1 MNWKKN
7 LKTCTI
13 LTGLTVAS
21 MHIVNR
27 FVYYMST
34 IDEILSDKNAEYYD
48 WRFGRICYHKTGS
61 GSPLLLIHDLN
72 VCSSSYEWNQIVDQL
87 SKTNTVYTIDL
98 LGCGRSDKPY
108 LTYTNYLYVQLIT
121 DFIKHIIDEKTD
133 IIAMGES
140 GSFVLMACANDHSII
155 DKVLLINPGDLIELS
170 KIPTKRTKLKQ
181 HCINMPVVGTFLY
194 NLRFNKRTIE
204 KDLHLNGYYDFKKID
219 TNTVKTFF
227 EAAHTDNTAGKYLY
241 SSIKSRFTNA
251 NVMYSLNRINNSV
264 FIIVGNANPEY
275 ALIANQ
281 YQNYM
286 PSIEIQEIDHTKRFP
301 HLEDPETFLEQVEI
315 LFDINNGEE
324 LSTK

>member
-1 MNWKKN
+1 
-7 LKTCTI
+7 
-13 LTGLTVAS
+13 

-34 IDEILSDKNAEYYD
+34 IDEMLSDKNAEYYD

-121 DFIKHIIDEKTD
+121 DFIKHIIGEKTD

-227 EAAHTDNTAGKYLY
+227 EAAHTDNTSGKYLPAQEGHLHQNLFSAVHY
-241 SSIKSRFTNA
+241 L
-251 NVMYSLNRINNSV
+251 VL
-264 FIIVGNANPEY
+264 PE
-275 ALIANQ
+275 
-281 YQNYM
+281 
-286 PSIEIQEIDHTKRFP
+286 
-301 HLEDPETFLEQVEI
+301 
-315 LFDINNGEE
+315 
-324 LSTK
+324 

>member
-1 MNWKKN
+1 
-7 LKTCTI
+7 
-13 LTGLTVAS
+13 
-21 MHIVNR
+21 
-27 FVYYMST
+27 
-34 IDEILSDKNAEYYD
+34 
-48 WRFGRICYHKTGS
+48 
-61 GSPLLLIHDLN
+61 LIHDLN

-121 DFIKHIIDEKTD
+121 DFIKHIIGEKTD

>member
-34 IDEILSDKNAEYYD
+34 IDEILSDKNTEYYD

-121 DFIKHIIDEKTD
+121 DFIKHIIGEKTD

-194 NLRFNKRTIE
+194 NLRFN
-204 KDLHLNGYYDFKKID
+204 
-219 TNTVKTFF
+219 
-227 EAAHTDNTAGKYLY
+227 

>member
-1 MNWKKN
+1 MKTRNKLLTLLILSAGAATTTALINKAIKLSATSRNVLGEPEALCYKWRLGNIHYTKSGAGKPILLVHDLSPASSSHEWKN
-7 LKTCTI
+7 LAGK
-13 LTGLTVAS
+13 L
-21 MHIVNR
+21 
-27 FVYYMST
+27 
-34 IDEILSDKNAEYYD
+34 AE
-48 WRFGRICYHKTGS
+48 
-61 GSPLLLIHDLN
+61 
-72 VCSSSYEWNQIVDQL
+72 SY
-87 SKTNTVYTIDL
+87 TVYTIDL

-121 DFIKHIIDEKTD
+121 DFIKHIIGEKTD

>member
-34 IDEILSDKNAEYYD
+34 IDEMLSDKNAEYYD

-108 LTYTNYLYVQLIT
+108 LTYT
-121 DFIKHIIDEKTD
+121 DRK
-133 IIAMGES
+133 S
-140 GSFVLMACANDHSII
+140 
-155 DKVLLINPGDLIELS
+155 
-170 KIPTKRTKLKQ
+170 
-181 HCINMPVVGTFLY
+181 VV
-194 NLRFNKRTIE
+194 
-204 KDLHLNGYYDFKKID
+204 
-219 TNTVKTFF
+219 
-227 EAAHTDNTAGKYLY
+227 
-241 SSIKSRFTNA
+241 
-251 NVMYSLNRINNSV
+251 
-264 FIIVGNANPEY
+264 
-275 ALIANQ
+275 
-281 YQNYM
+281 
-286 PSIEIQEIDHTKRFP
+286 
-301 HLEDPETFLEQVEI
+301 
-315 LFDINNGEE
+315 
-324 LSTK
+324 

>member
-34 IDEILSDKNAEYYD
+34 IDEMLSDKNAEYYD

-121 DFIKHIIDEKTD
+121 DFIKHIIGEKADVVAT
-133 IIAMGES
+133 GES
-140 GSFVLMACANDHSII
+140 AAIAVMACGNDENVIGKI
-155 DKVLLINPGDLIELS
+155 CMVNPLSLTELA
-170 KIPTKRTKLKQ
+170 KCPNKRTKTLKFL
-181 HCINMPVVGTFLY
+181 IEIPIIGTLLY
-194 NLRFNKRTIE
+194 NIIHSREAIDE
-204 KDLHLNGYYDFKKID
+204 KFVD
-219 TNTVKTFF
+219 
-227 EAAHTDNTAGKYLY
+227 KYLY
-241 SSIKSRFTNA
+241 DEDTIDYQMTKIYHESAHNENAHSKYLFASIKGGYTKTNIYHCIRKA
-251 NVMYSLNRINNSV
+251 TNSIC
-264 FIIVGNANPEY
+264 IISG
-275 ALIANQ
+275 Q
-281 YQNYM
+281 YDEN
-286 PSIEIQEIDHTKRFP
+286 SIEIAKQYQKHVPAIECMCIKDTR
-301 HLEDPETFLEQVEI
+301 HLPQIEQPEGFAEQLDI
-315 LFDINNGEE
+315 LFSAE
-324 LSTK
+324 

>member
-1 MNWKKN
+1 MI
-7 LKTCTI
+7 T
-13 LTGLTVAS
+13 
-21 MHIVNR
+21 
-27 FVYYMST
+27 
-34 IDEILSDKNAEYYD
+34 
-48 WRFGRICYHKTGS
+48 
-61 GSPLLLIHDLN
+61 
-72 VCSSSYEWNQIVDQL
+72 QL
-87 SKTNTVYTIDL
+87 
-98 LGCGRSDKPY
+98 
-108 LTYTNYLYVQLIT
+108 
-121 DFIKHIIDEKTD
+121 
-133 IIAMGES
+133 
-140 GSFVLMACANDHSII
+140 
-155 DKVLLINPGDLIELS
+155 
-170 KIPTKRTKLKQ
+170 PTKRTKLKQ